1 MNKNADS
8 ITPLQVLFI
17 AISWLALLSYSEKKR
32 KENSE
37 INSIVIKLSIDFAMK
52 SRTGTIRRK
61 LSALRHA
68 HTVTSQQ
75 ELTSQ
80 SKLILTDSEKNLLF
94 SLICIRF
101 GTCKMR
107 RLKRA

>member
-37 INSIVIKLSIDFAMK
+37 INSIIIKFIN
-52 SRTGTIRRK
+52 R
-61 LSALRHA
+61 LRY
-68 HTVTSQQ
+68 
-75 ELTSQ
+75 
-80 SKLILTDSEKNLLF
+80 EKQDWNN
-94 SLICIRF
+94 SPK
-101 GTCKMR
+101 T
-107 RLKRA
+107 KRS